1 MAVAPVVKFYPA
13 DRKVL
18 KDFLADSEDR
28 DTVARGAFAPDC
40 APHDTSRYLL
50 SLPAKPSFSRINL
63 LCVEICDVQD
73 HIILRQSIP
82 VNPKPLSFRLLENLP
97 KATEDVMEKVQGGM
111 LIREG
116 RKASPAPDGSI
127 RTEAAG
133 PATHIMF
140 SLTPDTTDTSLSEL
154 GIAFLLVKRIDR
166 VQWIGN
172 GPMPASPGRCRE
184 GRYGFWALQQG
195 DRYFDGN
202 RCGVDAALF
211 TDADGD
217 GILLFCD
224 NGHVGFEQ
232 TSRGIVVTCHAAV
245 SGHFYLYSVNGKH
258 VPQLIHDLFDHP
270 RTIASPRRKVAETRT

>member
-28 DTVARGAFAPDC
+28 DTVARGVFAPDC

-50 SLPAKPSFSRINL
+50 SLPAKPSSSRINL

-82 VNPKPLSFRLLENLP
+82 VNPKPLSSRLLENLP

-127 RTEAAG
+127 RTEATG

-154 GIAFLLVKRIDR
+154 GIA
-166 VQWIGN
+166 
-172 GPMPASPGRCRE
+172 
-184 GRYGFWALQQG
+184 
-195 DRYFDGN
+195 
-202 RCGVDAALF
+202 
-211 TDADGD
+211 
-217 GILLFCD
+217 
-224 NGHVGFEQ
+224 
-232 TSRGIVVTCHAAV
+232 
-245 SGHFYLYSVNGKH
+245 
-258 VPQLIHDLFDHP
+258 
-270 RTIASPRRKVAETRT
+270 SPRREVAETRT